1 MDRWVVRAEA
11 RDPRLG
17 VRPVLQSVL
26 QSVLRTVE
34 ARVWERSVSG
44 RPGELRPAPA
54 QVLALQKSRG
64 RSSSSA
70 R

>member
-17 VRPVLQSVL
+17 ERLVL

-44 RPGELRPAPA
+44 RPEELRPAPA